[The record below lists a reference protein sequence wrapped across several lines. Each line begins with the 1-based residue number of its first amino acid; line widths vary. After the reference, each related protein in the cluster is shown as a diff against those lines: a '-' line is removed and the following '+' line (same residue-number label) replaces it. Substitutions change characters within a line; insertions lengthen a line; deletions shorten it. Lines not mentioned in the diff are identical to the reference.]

1 MRARALVVLTLG
13 LAMAGGSVGLAHAW
27 LRNRQQGPNEA
38 QAAMPKVELASIVVA
53 RADIPFGHEL
63 AGDLVRLQPWPKDA
77 LPVGA
82 FTSLEELLGG
92 TGAEPRRARRA
103 IAPGEPVIAAKVSGF
118 GDKVTIADVIDPT
131 KRAVAIQVNDV
142 TGVAGFITPGD
153 KVDIVLT
160 RRLENQDL
168 RADTILQSITV
179 RGVDQVAD
187 EDRAKPAV
195 VRTVTVEVS
204 PEEAQKL
211 ALAQQA
217 GTLSLVLRNLSA
229 DQMVKIPTMRTSDL
243 APEPKAAAPAPAPA
257 KAAAP
262 VRAPAPP
269 PQVRVVRGGERS
281 TVAVPR

>member
-1 MRARALVVLTLG
+1 MRVRALVVLTLG
-13 LAMAGGSVGLAHAW
+13 LTMAGGSVGLTHAW
-27 LRNRQQGPNEA
+27 LRDRQRDSGEA
-38 QAAMPKVELASIVVA
+38 QAAVPKAELVDIVVA

-63 AGDLVRLQPWPKDA
+63 AGDLVRLQPWPKEA
-77 LPVGA
+77 LPAGA

-92 TGAEPRRARRA
+92 TGAQARRARRI
-103 IAPGEPVIAAKVSGF
+103 IAAGEPIIATKVSDF

-160 RRLENQDL
+160 RQLEDRDL

-187 EDRAKPAV
+187 EDRDKPAV
-195 VRTVTVEVS
+195 VRTVTVEVG

-243 APEPKAAAPAPAPA
+243 APEKAAAPAPAPA